1 MRAPRP
7 DLGPT
12 VTGARILDPDAR
24 KPPRRAYRPAATWL
38 ATRLAQVAAVIGRSF
53 PLPVLEH
60 LIASDDLEA
69 DLSALLRADI
79 IREVRHYPEAIIL
92 PTRTAAVREA
102 SLDPPPARRRELHGA
117 VAAAFETQFATT
129 LDDHLEVLAHHYA
142 RSEDLAKALDYLER
156 AGEKAA
162 ALDATPHAA
171 EPGAAR

>member
-1 MRAPRP
+1 M
-7 DLGPT
+7 
-12 VTGARILDPDAR
+12 
-24 KPPRRAYRPAATWL
+24 
-38 ATRLAQVAAVIGRSF
+38 
-53 PLPVLEH
+53 LEH

-79 IREVRHYPEAIIL
+79 IREVRHYPEAECVTV
-92 PTRTAAVREA
+92 PPRTAAQAR
-102 SLDPPPARRRELHGA
+102 STSPPARRRELHGA

-129 LDDHLEVLAHHYA
+129 LDDHLEVLAHYYA

-171 EPGAAR
+171 EPGYAR